1 MTDAPDAPTSTVYL
15 DNLLALDVIVET
27 RRLAKRCE
35 DYRLDDVGPGDF
47 RLVHVDD
54 FRAMDRLTH
63 AILLQGAERLAT
75 ATPESDCSRTLEV
88 EENGA
93 FLLLAMVRPNAPG
106 PIRLTLGGRTR
117 LIDVAFGRAAF
128 VQQVLLLPGMMYER
142 EPANAILLGRRLS
155 PREALICFANGATCA
170 PVAET
175 RATYAP
181 VAETQPEETGDTK

>member
-1 MTDAPDAPTSTVYL
+1 MTDAAASTVYE

-35 DYRLDDVGPGDF
+35 DYRLEVAPGDF
-47 RLVHVDD
+47 RLIDIDD

-63 AILLQGAERLAT
+63 AILLQGAERLVT
-75 ATPESDCSRTLEV
+75 ATPDSDCSRTFEV
-88 EENGA
+88 KKEA
-93 FLLLAMVRPNAPG
+93 FLLLAVVRPNDPG

-128 VQQVLLLPGMMYER
+128 VQQQVLLLPGMTYER
-142 EPANAILLGRRLS
+142 EPANAILLGRRLT
-155 PREALICFANGATCA
+155 PREALICFANGATYA